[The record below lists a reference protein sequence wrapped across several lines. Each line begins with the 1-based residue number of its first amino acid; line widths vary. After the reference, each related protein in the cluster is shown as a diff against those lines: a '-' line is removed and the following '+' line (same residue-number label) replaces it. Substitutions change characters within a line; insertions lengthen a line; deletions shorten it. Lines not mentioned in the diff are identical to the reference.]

1 MSQAQHPDIRWD
13 TLLRYRLIE
22 CIALWERRLTTN
34 HLCSAFGIG
43 RQQASRDINTYIKTH
58 APDNLVYDSG
68 LKGYKPSASFQP
80 LFTEGSANEY
90 LSLIGQ
96 FDQTNLSMEAAQT
109 MQVVE
114 TMRPPHR
121 DLRPEVLA
129 PILKAARE
137 RKRIEVEYC
146 SLYQTTPEARVIQ
159 PHTIVFNGQRW
170 HTRAW
175 CEKRSRYSDFVLSRI
190 ADEPEI
196 TLTGSHGPEGD
207 EAWNTILTLE
217 IGPDPRLKP
226 LQCAMI
232 ERDYGMQQG
241 RFTMTTRAALLNY
254 CLQNLRIE
262 RESPDTPPEVQQITL
277 LNREAVAQWLFDSR
291 QATQANQTS
300 VRSPVS

>member
-1 MSQAQHPDIRWD
+1 M
-13 TLLRYRLIE
+13 
-22 CIALWERRLTTN
+22 
-34 HLCSAFGIG
+34 
-43 RQQASRDINTYIKTH
+43 
-58 APDNLVYDSG
+58 
-68 LKGYKPSASFQP
+68 
-80 LFTEGSANEY
+80 FTEGSANEY

-232 ERDYGMQQG
+232 ERDYGMQQ
-241 RFTMTTRAALLNY
+241 
-254 CLQNLRIE
+254 
-262 RESPDTPPEVQQITL
+262 
-277 LNREAVAQWLFDSR
+277 
-291 QATQANQTS
+291 
-300 VRSPVS
+300 